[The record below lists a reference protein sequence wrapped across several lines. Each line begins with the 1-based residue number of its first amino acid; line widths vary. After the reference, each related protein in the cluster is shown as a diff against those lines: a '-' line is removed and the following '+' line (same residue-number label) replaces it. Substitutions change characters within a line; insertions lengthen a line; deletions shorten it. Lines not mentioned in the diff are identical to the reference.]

1 MSSLNVL
8 YNAVMPGHL
17 SVCRQYRYLSVC
29 LCVYSMNTSSHRRS
43 ANVMFHNIGLGNFN
57 SDAFDPR
64 QDIYVKD
71 NQKWK
76 MRTLKSVVQMLG
88 HENRVIDVLKIDIEG
103 HEWAVVENL
112 IETGMFPFVR
122 QFMLE

>member
-1 MSSLNVL
+1 MGKLGCEVHSFD
-8 YNAVMPGHL
+8 P
-17 SVCRQYRYLSVC
+17 
-29 LCVYSMNTSSHRRS
+29 SMNTSSHRRS